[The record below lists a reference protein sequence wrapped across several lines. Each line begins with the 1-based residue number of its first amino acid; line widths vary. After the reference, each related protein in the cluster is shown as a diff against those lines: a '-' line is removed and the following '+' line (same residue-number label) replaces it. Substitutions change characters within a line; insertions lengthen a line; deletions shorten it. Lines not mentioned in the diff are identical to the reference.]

1 MQLYNVYSFVFVSF
15 TCFLKFISFTVFETL
30 LNNIPCIDTPLLPIY
45 CPLKDVS
52 HLGYPGKVA
61 KTVSNV

>member
-30 LNNIPCIDTPLLPIY
+30 LNSIPVHRYTTLAHLL
-45 CPLKDVS
+45 S
-52 HLGYPGKVA
+52 
-61 KTVSNV
+61 T